1 MKKIKIFIFIIF
13 TNICLA
19 QDINLNQ
26 GNAKNP
32 NYYSEIPFEYVNGKI
47 IIPVQINN
55 KTYKFLLDTGA
66 PNCISKNLTINLNPK
81 ILNEIKVSDA
91 NDNKSVLNV
100 VELPDLFIGNIA
112 FENSLALS
120 YNEEKNL
127 VFDCFNIDGFIGSNL
142 LRNSIIQI
150 NIKNK
155 TLTITNEKSKLK
167 FNNKNG
173 TKLTLIGAQ
182 SSPYIWIKI
191 KGKSSGKEQVLLD
204 TGMKGFY
211 DISTRNYNLF
221 KKENIF
227 QVIAIGNG
235 SQRIGLFG
243 NSTIKE
249 QVKVLLP
256 EMKISNSSFLNISTI
271 STNDNNSRIGIDLFE
286 NGIGTIDFKNKKFY
300 FDEYEINKDLSEKPL
315 GFSPAII
322 NEKLSIGIVW
332 DEKLKE
338 KIYVGDEI
346 VEINGKNYENYLLC
360 DFINKISI
368 FKGIQVTEI
377 KVRNKNGEIKIINL

>member
-91 NDNKSVLNV
+91 DDNKSVLNV
-100 VELPDLFIGNIA
+100 VELPDLIIGNIA

-150 NIKNK
+150 NIKKK

-173 TKLTLIGAQ
+173 TKLTLIGTQ

-227 QVIAIGNG
+227 QLIAIGNG

-315 GFSPAII
+315 GFSPTII

-377 KVRNKNGEIKIINL
+377 KVRNKNGEIKIISL

>member
-249 QVKVLLP
+249 QIKVLLP

>member
-91 NDNKSVLNV
+91 DDNKSVLNV
-100 VELPDLFIGNIA
+100 VELPDLIIGNIA

-150 NIKNK
+150 NIKKK

-173 TKLTLIGAQ
+173 TKLTLIGTQ

-191 KGKSSGKEQVLLD
+191 KGKSS
-204 TGMKGFY
+204 
-211 DISTRNYNLF
+211 
-221 KKENIF
+221 
-227 QVIAIGNG
+227 
-235 SQRIGLFG
+235 
-243 NSTIKE
+243 
-249 QVKVLLP
+249 
-256 EMKISNSSFLNISTI
+256 
-271 STNDNNSRIGIDLFE
+271 
-286 NGIGTIDFKNKKFY
+286 
-300 FDEYEINKDLSEKPL
+300 
-315 GFSPAII
+315 
-322 NEKLSIGIVW
+322 
-332 DEKLKE
+332 
-338 KIYVGDEI
+338 
-346 VEINGKNYENYLLC
+346 
-360 DFINKISI
+360 
-368 FKGIQVTEI
+368 
-377 KVRNKNGEIKIINL
+377 